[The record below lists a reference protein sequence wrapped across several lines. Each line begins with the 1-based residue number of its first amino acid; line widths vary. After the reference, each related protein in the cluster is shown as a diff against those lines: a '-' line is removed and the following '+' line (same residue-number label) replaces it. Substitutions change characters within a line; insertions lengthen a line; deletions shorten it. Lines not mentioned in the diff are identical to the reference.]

1 MVPTSQFIPYHRQ
14 ERKYIHMKN
23 KENVTLDTFSILN
36 SAGWFLTIAN
46 IAGITQLSWANILNY
61 WLALLGIAVTMGIV
75 TAIIGLRTKGG
86 EK

>member
-1 MVPTSQFIPYHRQ
+1 
-14 ERKYIHMKN
+14 MKN
-23 KENVTLDTFSILN
+23 KETVTLDTFSILN

>member
-1 MVPTSQFIPYHRQ
+1 
-14 ERKYIHMKN
+14 MKN